1 MDFSR
6 SAGCCQLSVV
16 SWSAMKAVIMAGGQG
31 TRFWPVSR
39 EKKPKQFLEIGG
51 SRTMLQETAARFQPL
66 LAAEDVYVVCGQRYV
81 QQVREQLDQ
90 LREGQIIIE
99 SSARNTAPCIGLAAL
114 YLRRQFPDEVMAVF
128 PSDHVIQ
135 DVAEFHQVLQAAQEL
150 AREGWL
156 VTFGIHPSYPATG
169 YGYVQKGDLLGEFG
183 GCAAYKVAG
192 FTEKPDR
199 SRAEQ
204 FLQEGKYYWNS
215 GMFVWS
221 IDRIL
226 TEMERHMPELYQA
239 LMEMDGSWEDRV
251 GMAKIYSGL
260 EKTSIDVG
268 VMEKSEKIAVLPC
281 TLGWSDVGNW
291 RALEQVAG
299 SDGKG
304 VTSNSPHVNID
315 SRDSVLYS
323 SQGKLIA
330 LVGVQDLVVVDSPDA
345 LLICARERI
354 EDVKRVV
361 EDLEKQGWDK
371 YL

>member
-1 MDFSR
+1 
-6 SAGCCQLSVV
+6 
-16 SWSAMKAVIMAGGQG
+16 MKAVIMAGGQG

-39 EKKPKQFLEIGG
+39 EGKPKQFLEIGG
-51 SRTMLQETAARFQPL
+51 SGTMLQETAARFQPF
-66 LAAEDVYVVCGQRYV
+66 LAAGDVYVVCGQRYV

-90 LREGQIIIE
+90 LREDQIIGE
-99 SSARNTAPCIGLAAL
+99 PSARNTAPCIGLAAL
-114 YLRRQFPDEVMAVF
+114 YLRRHFPDEVMSVF

-169 YGYVQKGDLLGEFG
+169 YGYVQKGDSLGEFA
-183 GCAAYKVAG
+183 GCAAHEVAG

-239 LMEMDGSWEDRV
+239 LMEIDGSWEDPV
-251 GMAKIYSGL
+251 GMEKIYSGL

-268 VMEKSEKIAVLPC
+268 VMEKAEKIAVLPC

-291 RALEQVAG
+291 RALEQVEK
-299 SDGKG
+299 SDEKG
-304 VTSNSPHVNID
+304 VISNGPHVNID
-315 SRDSVLYS
+315 SRDSVLYTS
-323 SQGKLIA
+323 EGKLVA
-330 LVGVQDLVVVDSPDA
+330 LVGVQDLVVVDAPDA
-345 LLICARERI
+345 LLVCARERI
-354 EDVKRVV
+354 EEVKQVV
-361 EDLEKQGWDK
+361 EHLKKLGWDE

>member
-1 MDFSR
+1 
-6 SAGCCQLSVV
+6 
-16 SWSAMKAVIMAGGQG
+16 
-31 TRFWPVSR
+31 
-39 EKKPKQFLEIGG
+39 
-51 SRTMLQETAARFQPL
+51 MLQETAARFQPF
-66 LAAEDVYVVCGQRYV
+66 LAAGDVYVVCGRRYV

-90 LREGQIIIE
+90 LQEDQIIVE
-99 SSARNTAPCIGLAAL
+99 PSARNTAPCIGLAAL
-114 YLRRQFPDEVMAVF
+114 YLRRHFPDEVMSVF

-156 VTFGIHPSYPATG
+156 VTFGIRPSYPATG
-169 YGYVQKGDLLGEFG
+169 YGYVRKGDLLGEFA
-183 GCAAYKVAG
+183 GCAAHEVAG

-204 FLQEGKYYWNS
+204 FLQDGKYYWNS

-239 LMEMDGSWEDRV
+239 LMEMDGSWEDPV
-251 GMAKIYSGL
+251 GMEKIYSRL

-268 VMEKSEKIAVLPC
+268 VMEKAEKIAVLPC

-291 RALEQVAG
+291 RALEQVKKR
-299 SDGKG
+299 DGKG
-304 VTSNSPHVNID
+304 VISNGPHVNID
-315 SRDSVLYS
+315 SRDSVLYTS
-323 SQGKLIA
+323 EGKLIA
-330 LVGVQDLVVVDSPDA
+330 LVGVEDLVVVEAPDA
-345 LLICARERI
+345 LLVCARERI
-354 EDVKRVV
+354 EDVKQVV
-361 EDLEKQGWDK
+361 EHLKKLGWDK

>member
-1 MDFSR
+1 
-6 SAGCCQLSVV
+6 
-16 SWSAMKAVIMAGGQG
+16 MKAVIMAGGQG

-39 EKKPKQFLEIGG
+39 EGKPKQFLEIGG
-51 SRTMLQETAARFQPL
+51 AGTMLQATAARFQPL
-66 LAAEDVYVVCGQRYV
+66 LAPEEVYVVCGQRYV

-90 LREGQIIIE
+90 LEEDQIIVE
-99 SSARNTAPCIGLAAL
+99 PSARNTAPCIGLAAF
-114 YLRRQFPDEVMAVF
+114 YLKRRFPDEVMAVF
-128 PSDHVIQ
+128 PSDHVIK
-135 DVAEFHQVLQAAQEL
+135 DVAEFHQVLQAAEEL

-156 VTFGIHPSYPATG
+156 VTFGIHPSYAETG

-183 GCAAYKVAG
+183 GCAAYEVAG
-192 FTEKPDR
+192 FTEKPDL
-199 SRAEQ
+199 SRAER
-204 FLQEGKYYWNS
+204 FLKEGNHYWNS

-221 IDRIL
+221 IGRIL

-239 LMEMDGSWEDRV
+239 LMEMDGSWDDRV
-251 GMAKIYSGL
+251 RMEEIYSVL

-291 RALEQVAG
+291 RALEQIES

-315 SRDSVLYS
+315 SRDIVLYTS
-323 SQGKLIA
+323 EGKLVA

-345 LLICARERI
+345 LLICARERT
-354 EDVKRVV
+354 EDVKQVV
-361 EDLEKQGWDK
+361 EDLKKQGWDK

>member
-1 MDFSR
+1 
-6 SAGCCQLSVV
+6 
-16 SWSAMKAVIMAGGQG
+16 MAGGQG

-39 EKKPKQFLEIGG
+39 EGKPKQFLEIGG
-51 SRTMLQETAARFQPL
+51 SGTMLQETAARFQPY
-66 LAAEDVYVVCGQRYV
+66 LAEGDVYVVCGQRYV

-90 LREGQIIIE
+90 LQEDQIIVE
-99 SSARNTAPCIGLAAL
+99 PSARNTAPCIGLAAL
-114 YLRRQFPDEVMAVF
+114 YLRRHFPDEVMSVF

-169 YGYVQKGDLLGEFG
+169 YGYVQKGDLLGEFA
-183 GCAAYKVAG
+183 GCAAHEVAG

-204 FLQEGKYYWNS
+204 FLQEGQYYWNS

-226 TEMERHMPELYQA
+226 TEMERHMPELYRA
-239 LMEMDGSWEDRV
+239 LMEIDGSWEDPV
-251 GMAKIYSGL
+251 SMEKIYSGL

-268 VMEKSEKIAVLPC
+268 VMEKAEKIAVLPC
-281 TLGWSDVGNW
+281 KLGWSDVGNW
-291 RALEQVAG
+291 RALEQVEK
-299 SDGKG
+299 SDEKG
-304 VTSNSPHVNID
+304 VISNRPYVNID
-315 SRDSVLYS
+315 SRDSVLYAS
-323 SQGKLIA
+323 EGKLIA
-330 LVGVQDLVVVDSPDA
+330 LVGVEDLVVVDAPDA

-354 EDVKRVV
+354 EEVKQVV
-361 EDLEKQGWDK
+361 EQLKKLGWDE